1 MEVSR
6 AAKGMAKAG
15 TPGEPDPDLDI
26 VVAPDGRLTINGK
39 PVVIENGSVE
49 GGCIVGALRGEGV
62 YVPRISI
69 PLDMCRMA
77 PPSARPEMDERAD
90 ESASRSLSDEA

>member
-1 MEVSR
+1 MT
-6 AAKGMAKAG
+6 KAG
-15 TPGEPDPDLDI
+15 MPGEPDPDLDI
-26 VVAPDGRLTINGK
+26 VVTPEGRLTINGK
-39 PVVIENGSVE
+39 PVEIENGSVE

-77 PPSARPEMDERAD
+77 PSSTPKADDRTGKGASLARRNGA
-90 ESASRSLSDEA
+90 